1 MIDCI
6 FHNGHSNTF
15 ASQAC
20 LPYLG
25 ERRLQIPLAYSSE
38 LENRSSKGKSGNVVQ
53 RGEEAR
59 TWHAG
64 CLSIHSAIHSTN
76 HWQRV
81 SDCILGTIG
90 TTILHYHGARF
101 CSEHYT
107 YNIKSSQQS
116 CEVDVVMN
124 PSYWWND
131 LGTEWFSKVPH
142 RVSDEAGIQTLLRT
156 GSWQEASKDK
166 EYPLAC
172 SASIYETPVAAKFW
186 GIRMNWS
193 QSLPSWSL
201 QNVGEN
207 WHWNRH

>member
-1 MIDCI
+1 MLYTLFFRFWVVTDCI
-6 FHNGHSNTF
+6 FHNGHNNTF

-64 CLSIHSAIHSTN
+64 CLSIHSVIHSTN

-81 SDCILGTIG
+81 SDCILGTIV
-90 TTILHYHGARF
+90 TTVLHYHGARF
-101 CSEHYT
+101 CSELCTHIT
-107 YNIKSSQQS
+107 LNLHNNPVKCMLS
-116 CEVDVVMN
+116 MN

-142 RVSDEAGIQTLLRT
+142 QVSDEAGIQTPLRT

-166 EYPLAC
+166 
-172 SASIYETPVAAKFW
+172 
-186 GIRMNWS
+186 
-193 QSLPSWSL
+193 
-201 QNVGEN
+201 
-207 WHWNRH
+207 